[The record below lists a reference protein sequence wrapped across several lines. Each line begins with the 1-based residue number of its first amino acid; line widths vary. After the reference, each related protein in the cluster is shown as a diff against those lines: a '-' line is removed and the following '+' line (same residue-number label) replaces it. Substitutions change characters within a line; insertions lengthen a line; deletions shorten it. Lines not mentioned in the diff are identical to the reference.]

1 MSAKG
6 TMLRR
11 SLAALFVLWAL
22 PPMATAAD
30 PPLFASDEVMELA
43 LTIDFDDLCRPRESD
58 ECDFEAT
65 TMEYKDASGDWRSLP
80 IEVQIRGAGFDQ
92 TFTLGGLGGGEQ
104 QADRSAL
111 HYCPFL
117 LLIEGSIQRGCRAT
131 ISSLV
136 H

>member
-80 IEVQIRGAGFDQ
+80 IEVQIRGARHVGREKRIPDV
-92 TFTLGGLGGGEQ
+92 
-104 QADRSAL
+104 QAGRCIWKWEIDDEL
-111 HYCPFL
+111 DTPCKGVVQ
-117 LLIEGSIQRGCRAT
+117 IRA
-131 ISSLV
+131 
-136 H
+136 